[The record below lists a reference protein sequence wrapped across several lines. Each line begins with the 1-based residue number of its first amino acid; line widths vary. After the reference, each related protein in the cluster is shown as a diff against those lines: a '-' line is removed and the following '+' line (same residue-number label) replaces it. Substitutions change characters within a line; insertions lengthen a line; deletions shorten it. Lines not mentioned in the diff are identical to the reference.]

1 MSNPANEKPRTDGV
15 MSPEDRTRFNTRL
28 SNLKQR
34 LGKVRGEP
42 EDTKAVGGNGR
53 NLGYAFRMALDM
65 VAAVVVGGVIGWY
78 LDRWLDTK
86 PVLLLIMI
94 ALGLAAGFSNVWRT
108 YKLMQAD
115 AGLGTAGQGATGPG
129 QDSADV
135 RARPQNENDD

>member
-1 MSNPANEKPRTDGV
+1 
-15 MSPEDRTRFNTRL
+15 MSPEDRARFNTRL
-28 SNLKQR
+28 SNLEQR
-34 LGKVRGEP
+34 LDKVRGEP
-42 EDTKAVGGNGR
+42 EDIEAVSGNGR

-65 VAAVVVGGVIGWY
+65 VAAVVVGGGIGWY

-94 ALGLAAGFSNVWRT
+94 VLGLAAGFSNVWRT

-129 QDSADV
+129 QHDADA
-135 RARPQNENDD
+135 RALPQKENND